1 MVSPGTGTD
10 KLATHHTSLSDSVL
24 LPTLNADNTCSSFT
38 LLMDLMIGV
47 DIMPL

>member
-10 KLATHHTSLSDSVL
+10 KVANHHASLIDSVL

-38 LLMDLMIGV
+38 LLIDLIMGV
-47 DIMPL
+47 DNMPL